1 MSDAARLV
9 VVGPGRVGRSLAAAL
24 AAAGEAVELRGRGGE
39 PPDLAAGSPDVTGA
53 AGVPE
58 APGSG
63 ARRPRTVVFAVP
75 DDVLPSAARAWAD
88 AWGGGA
94 RSDGDGVDGSG
105 AAGGG
110 DAAPGEASAH
120 DASDPPAVALHT
132 SGVHGPGVLAP
143 LREAGLAV
151 ASWHPLT
158 SLAAPS
164 ADAFRGVTFGVDGDD
179 PAVERARGLAGRLG
193 GRIVRLEPGSHARY
207 HAAAVFASNYVAA
220 CLAVA
225 ADELAAATSERGG
238 LDDLAPLARAALEN
252 VLERGFPEGLTG
264 PVERGDVGT
273 VRRHLEALPP
283 DRRPLYRQLA
293 RELLAVVED
302 RLPAGRSRELREML
316 DPADS

>member
-9 VVGPGRVGRSLAAAL
+9 VVGPGRVGRSLAAGL
-24 AAAGEAVELRGRGGE
+24 AAAGEEVELRGRGGE
-39 PPDLAAGSPDVTGA
+39 PPDLPAVTGA
-53 AGVPE
+53 AGLPD
-58 APGSG
+58 APGSE

-75 DDVLPSAARAWAD
+75 DDALASTARAWAD
-88 AWGGGA
+88 AWGHGSS
-94 RSDGDGVDGSG
+94 SDGDGVDGRGTASG
-105 AAGGG
+105 A
-110 DAAPGEASAH
+110 DAAPGVEPAP
-120 DASDPPAVALHT
+120 DASDPVPVALHT
-132 SGVHGPGVLAP
+132 SGVHGPDVLDP

-164 ADAFRGVTFGVDGDD
+164 SEAFRGVAFGVDGDD
-179 PAVERARGLAGRLG
+179 LAVERARGLAGRLG
-193 GRIVRLEPGSHARY
+193 GRIVRLEPGAHARY

-225 ADELAAATSERGG
+225 ADELVAATAGRGG
-238 LDDLAPLARAALEN
+238 LEELAPLARAALEN
-252 VLERGFPEGLTG
+252 ALERGFPEGLTG

-293 RELLAVVED
+293 RELLAVVQD
-302 RLPAGRSRELREML
+302 RLPAGRSRELRTML
-316 DPADS
+316 DPVDS